1 MITHYAFDNL
11 GGANHGWLDAK
22 HHFSFASYHDANRM
36 SHGEL
41 LVINDDR
48 IAPQTGFGMHPHA
61 DMEIIT
67 YVRRGAITHEDNQG
81 NRGRTVAGDVQVMSA
96 GTGIYHSEYNLEDEE
111 TNIYQIWITPK
122 TMSIA
127 PRWAAA
133 EFPKTPVDDQ
143 LNLLV
148 SSHEAGDAP
157 LSINQDAR
165 IYAGTIR
172 DGTSL
177 IHKVSGK
184 AYLLV
189 AEGSIA
195 VNGKCGTKGDGF
207 AISDEPKLILEA
219 QDDSEILI
227 IEVPGLVEA
236 R

>member
-1 MITHYAFDNL
+1 MIAHYAFDEL

-81 NRGRTVAGDVQVMSA
+81 NSGRTVAGDVQVMSA

-122 TMSIA
+122 TRGIA

-143 LNLLV
+143 LTLLV

-157 LSINQDAR
+157 LTINQDAR
-165 IYAGTIR
+165 IYAGSLK
-172 DGTSL
+172 DGTML
-177 IHKVSGK
+177 DHTIHGK

-189 AEGSIA
+189 AEGTLT
-195 VNGKCGTKGDGF
+195 VNGQSGEKGDGF
-207 AISDEPKLILEA
+207 AISDELQLAIAATGDVEL
-219 QDDSEILI
+219 LI
-227 IEVPGLVEA
+227 IEVPGLVNA